1 MDVIKLKN
9 NNKRKYYFIGA
20 VLFLLATCAVLI
32 YFLAPTYLGSFF
44 VFVVGGVMCWCSI
57 SIMIATY
64 SCKEKVSAILVNYG
78 FEQFKA
84 HITSS
89 PIFTYKYKGKTYT
102 TKCADCLSQ
111 KYVLKH
117 YKEGETYTI
126 YLSEGNPS
134 FIKPIRRIRL
144 FDIILFLLG
153 LTIIILSIVSVFLI

>member
-1 MDVIKLKN
+1 MKFGSH
-9 NNKRKYYFIGA
+9 R
-20 VLFLLATCAVLI
+20 
-32 YFLAPTYLGSFF
+32 TYWKSFWL
-44 VFVVGGVMCWCSI
+44 FVVGSIMCWCSI
-57 SIMIATY
+57 NIMITTY
-64 SCKEKVSAILVNYG
+64 RCKEKVSAILVNYG

-89 PIFTYKYKGKTYT
+89 PIFTYEYKGKTYT

-111 KYVLKH
+111 RYVLRH

-126 YLSEGNPS
+126 YLDEKNPS

-153 LTIIILSIVSVFLI
+153 LTVIILSIVSVFLI